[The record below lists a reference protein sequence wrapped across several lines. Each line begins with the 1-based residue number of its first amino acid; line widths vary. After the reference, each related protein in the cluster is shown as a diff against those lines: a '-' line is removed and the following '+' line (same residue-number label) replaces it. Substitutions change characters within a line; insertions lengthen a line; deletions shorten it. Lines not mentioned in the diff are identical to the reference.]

1 MEIIYSFYLVS
12 LAGYDGFRKPLI
24 SMLARRWQ
32 DRSVEIREAA
42 QALLLAELERIGGEG
57 RKILVDEWATY
68 LPVYADPFTVIG
80 SSLNVGSTST
90 TGTGVQNN
98 SAGNQ
103 QWGTENSSPGRPNND
118 LEPEEDN
125 DEEDD
130 GEGAIYIISHLN

>member
-1 MEIIYSFYLVS
+1 
-12 LAGYDGFRKPLI
+12 
-24 SMLARRWQ
+24 MLARRWQ

-80 SSLNVGSTST
+80 SSLNIGSTST
-90 TGTGVQNN
+90 AGTGVQNN

-103 QWGTENSSPGRPNND
+103 QWGTENSSPGRANND

-130 GEGAIYIISHLN
+130 GEGAIYIISRVN